1 MISRR
6 PLPSTPSSVR
16 SPSSVSFNHTIE
28 LARHS
33 LETAIA
39 AMNAFKLPAANPR
52 EEVPLNKQ
60 QQYVRRIRRLED
72 NIRYSWNKAISS
84 YVGEDASPTPAS
96 RTPSPTCDTDEARTC
111 LTPLTSKRCYLPS
124 RESGS
129 VEF

>member
-16 SPSSVSFNHTIE
+16 SPSSDSFNHTIE

-39 AMNAFKLPAANPR
+39 AMNALPAHNPR

-72 NIRYSWNKAISS
+72 NIRDSWNKAISF

-96 RTPSPTCDTDEARTC
+96 RTPSPTCDTDEDRAFP
-111 LTPLTSKRCYLPS
+111 TPLTSKRCYLPS
-124 RESGS
+124 RQSGS